1 LKGPT
6 LDSTRNDFF
15 YHSRDTYNM
24 DRSLDE
30 TIAERQVASC
40 PSQLLLDPADQS
52 YSALPVPLE
61 ALVALLLHAA
71 TTILEMASERYGR
84 RWNNSLQLE
93 ADFVSRSEYSSLP
106 PPRLDSVLV
115 R

>member
-1 LKGPT
+1 
-6 LDSTRNDFF
+6 
-15 YHSRDTYNM
+15 M

-30 TIAERQVASC
+30 TIAERQVASS
-40 PSQLLLDPADQS
+40 PSHLLPDPADQS

-71 TTILEMASERYGR
+71 TTILEMASERCGR
-84 RWNNSLQLE
+84 RWNNNLQPE